1 MCCHLQCVETS
12 THCVLTAEMTSK
24 TRNAEVPLGT
34 EGTQAL
40 QILFMCSDEIL
51 SCFAFVMQ
59 VPHGRTQTQGPEM
72 VCFFT
77 ALCALPKMPGAS
89 SSFSWQASQQQAV
102 SQPSFPCAPTSSCSH
117 GSISSDLVAP
127 SARFKFS
134 WRASPRP
141 VQSSCSVSHLLGV
154 PVSVRT
160 DPAVAVG
167 SSLPILSSL
176 LPLTLARE
184 PRPPALLSF
193 R

>member
-24 TRNAEVPLGT
+24 THNAEVPLGT

-51 SCFAFVMQ
+51 SCFAFVIQ

-102 SQPSFPCAPTSSCSH
+102 SQPSFPCAPTSSCSY
-117 GSISSDLVAP
+117 GSISSDLIALQRDLNFHGEPAP
-127 SARFKFS
+127 DQCNA
-134 WRASPRP
+134 A
-141 VQSSCSVSHLLGV
+141 
-154 PVSVRT
+154 
-160 DPAVAVG
+160 
-167 SSLPILSSL
+167 
-176 LPLTLARE
+176 
-184 PRPPALLSF
+184 AL
-193 R
+193 